1 MLIQLVRLQ
10 RGGIKLLESL
20 QVAHGLLSY
29 TLALTIIMS
38 TFRLKG

>member
-10 RGGIKLLESL
+10 RGGVELLESL
-20 QVAHGLLSY
+20 QVTHGLLSF
-29 TLALTIIMS
+29 TLALTTIMS